1 LRSPV
6 PLRRRLAPGILAGP
20 LVIFACVLG
29 TSGCASALREPRP
42 IADLAGEVRPKPG
55 GDGPDSGAPA
65 ATPAD
70 VPAILGRAEA
80 LYAERGPGERALES
94 VRMAARE
101 FLRAAAADGTRTDG
115 LVGAARARVWLA
127 DHEADPAARQASAG
141 SAVEAAQ
148 WCGRIAPLDRE
159 CDYWFGAAL
168 GVQARERPSTA
179 LNALPKIE
187 AAFKRAADAL
197 PALDE
202 AGPERA
208 LALLYVRAPGWPAG
222 PGNPDLGL
230 KHARAAVALRP
241 DYPPNQLALAE
252 ALAATGG
259 REAAD
264 VPRRL
269 ALELARKLA
278 AGDPDAPEWIAE
290 AEADLERTG
299 PK

>member
-1 LRSPV
+1 LRSP
-6 PLRRRLAPGILAGP
+6 AP
-20 LVIFACVLG
+20 LVIFACVLA
-29 TSGCASALREPRP
+29 TPGCVSALREPRP
-42 IADLAGEVRPKPG
+42 IADLAGAARQDTGDAGPG
-55 GDGPDSGAPA
+55 SGVPA

-80 LYAERGPGERALES
+80 LYAERGPGERGLES

-101 FLRAAAADGTRTDG
+101 FVRAAAADGTRTDG
-115 LVGAARARVWLA
+115 LLGAARARVWLA
-127 DHEADPAARQASAG
+127 DHEVDPAARQASAG

-179 LNALPKIE
+179 LDALPKIE

-197 PALDE
+197 PELDE

-208 LALLYVRAPGWPAG
+208 LALLYIRAPGWPAG
-222 PGNPDLGL
+222 PGDPALGL
-230 KHARAAVALRP
+230 KQARAAVALRP
-241 DYPPNQLALAE
+241 DHPPNQLALAE

-259 REAAD
+259 GEVAG

-278 AGDPDAPEWIAE
+278 SAGDPDAPEWIAE
-290 AEADLERTG
+290 AEKDLDRTG